1 MAKIIKIES
10 GLVSIG
16 EDGGTI
22 REVSADTL
30 NFKPHI
36 GDNVTV
42 FESDGKLVVHKESS
56 NPANSGKRAVN
67 KLAYALLAIFLG
79 GIGVHKFYAGKTGSG
94 IVYLIFCWTAV
105 PAIVGFIEGII
116 ALTKESDVN
125 GNIYL

>member
-56 NPANSGKRAVN
+56 NAANSGKRAVN

-79 GIGVHKFYAGKTGSG
+79 GIGVHKFYAGKTWSG

>member
-1 MAKIIKIES
+1 MEKIIKIES

>member
-79 GIGVHKFYAGKTGSG
+79 GIGVHKFYAGKTWSG

>member
-1 MAKIIKIES
+1 MAKIIKIDADR
-10 GLVSIG
+10 VSIG
-16 EDGGTI
+16 EDDGTI
-22 REVSADTL
+22 REVSANTL

-36 GDNVTV
+36 GDSVTV
-42 FESDGKLVVHKESS
+42 FESDGSLVVHKESS